1 MNIPQAG
8 KDAKKLDRSHTADE
22 NVNGTATLENVLAT
36 SLKTKLATVKSLSSC
51 IPDIYPREMK
61 TYVHIKTCARVF
73 LRALFVKDQNS
84 SQPRCPST
92 VTG

>member
-36 SLKTKLATVKSLSSC
+36 SLKTKLATVKRLSRC

-61 TYVHIKTCARVF
+61 TYVHIKTCTQLLIAI
-73 LRALFVKDQNS
+73 LSAIVKNWK
-84 SQPRCPST
+84 
-92 VTG
+92 